1 MIDNKIVEL
10 PFGAEKGKKFILKPM
25 SAWAEFKLCEFV
37 VSAISRG
44 SREGGEYQSAIS
56 IASVVEYVKSYS
68 PDDADIEIMVTR
80 ILGLISDADQNAI
93 IQKLYENVKFLNA
106 EGKEIDFLPDAHIA
120 DPRNHF
126 FLIAESI
133 KARIN
138 FYKGV
143 SG

>member
-1 MIDNKIVEL
+1 MIADKIVQL
-10 PFGAEKGKKFILKPM
+10 PFGAEKGNKFILKAM
-25 SAWAEFKLCEFV
+25 SAWAEFKLCQFA

-44 SREGGEYQSAIS
+44 SRDGGEYQSAVS

-80 ILGLISDADQNAI
+80 ILGLISDIDQNTI
-93 IQKLYENVKFLNA
+93 IQKLYESVKFLNT
-106 EGKEIDFLPDAHIA
+106 EGKEIDFLPDAHIT

>member
-1 MIDNKIVEL
+1 MIEDKIVEL
-10 PFGAEKGKKFILKPM
+10 PFGTETCKKFVLKPM
-25 SAWAEFKLCEFV
+25 SAWAEFKLCEFA

-44 SREGGEYQSAIS
+44 SRDGGEYQSAVS

-80 ILGLISDADQNAI
+80 ILGLISDIDQNTI
-93 IQKLYENVKFLNA
+93 IQKLYENVKFLNSDS
-106 EGKEIDFLPDAHIA
+106 KEIDFLPDAHIT